1 MRIFSRSIII
11 AFSAFALIIFP
22 LSSGAGELRHVSH
35 TTTYSSSVLAPYDSS
50 QLETTILSEA
60 AINEASRAVVL
71 ITAYEETP
79 IYVYAVNYEDANG
92 VVETRREQVGAVQ
105 HLTSSGSA
113 FFVSEDGYL
122 ITNKHVVANE
132 DAVYYVSTGEGEYV
146 VRVVYRDPEHD
157 IAVLKVHGNDF
168 PALSIN
174 NKEASSELVVG
185 EQVIAIGNALGEYI
199 DSLSFGNVLSLKED
213 IITSDRS
220 GWQIDELTDVIE
232 TSAKLYPGDSGGPFL
247 NSRGEVVGVGVA
259 TTVDERI
266 GYAVPAAVAKAA
278 LETARSLE
286 NI

>member
-11 AFSAFALIIFP
+11 AFAAFSLVIFP
-22 LSSGAGELRHVSH
+22 VSSGEGELRHVSR
-35 TTTYSSSVLAPYDSS
+35 TAAYSSSVLAPYDSS

-71 ITAYEETP
+71 ITAYEETS
-79 IYVYAVNYEDANG
+79 VYAVNYEDSNG
-92 VVETRREQVGAVQ
+92 VAETRLEQVGAVQ

-122 ITNKHVVANE
+122 ITNKHVVAND
-132 DAVYYVSTGEGEYV
+132 DAVYYVSTGESEYV
-146 VRVVYRDPEHD
+146 VRVVYRDPKHD
-157 IAVLKVHGNDF
+157 IAVLKVHGSDF
-168 PALSIN
+168 PALSI
-174 NKEASSELVVG
+174 EAPSELAVG

-199 DSLSFGNVLSLKED
+199 DSLSFGNVLSLRED
-213 IITSDRS
+213 IIASDRS
-220 GWQIDELTDVIE
+220 GRQVDKLADVIE

-259 TTVDERI
+259 TTLGERI